1 MAASFH
7 STPALLPP
15 PSLRQKTR
23 EATPPGIGITA
34 SIKATYHKT
43 NRVVS
48 IEWSVQTGSHKWSSA
63 ATVTALATLNGSLR
77 QVDRSNIVAGM
88 WLDKAPATCRLN
100 LRSVARFWVLL
111 VSGCCSFLGAAR
123 FWVLLVS
130 GCCSFLGAVHLC
142 VLLVF
147 ECCSFLLTAFSECCS
162 LLGPVPFSGCRRGG
176 LEGHVQHTNETCCLL
191 I

>member
-15 PSLRQKTR
+15 P
-23 EATPPGIGITA
+23 PPSGRRLARRPPLGIGITA

-77 QVDRSNIVAGM
+77 QVDRSNIVAGK

-100 LRSVARFWVLL
+100 LSVARFWVLL

-130 GCCSFLGAVHLC
+130 GCCSFMCAAR
-142 VLLVF
+142 F
-147 ECCSFLLTAFSECCS
+147 
-162 LLGPVPFSGCRRGG
+162 
-176 LEGHVQHTNETCCLL
+176 
-191 I
+191 